1 MRRPARRPL
10 RLRSVT
16 QPLKPRGFLTI
27 TLHAHLPYVVNHGS
41 WPHGIEWLLEAAAE
55 TYLPL
60 LRAFDRLDHDNIAL
74 NCNLNL
80 SPILLEQL
88 AHPVFRAEFPRYLER
103 KITAARE
110 DESFFLSMGEHGFAE
125 TARFWQSFFNDA
137 LQQFEA
143 LNRDIVAG
151 FRSLAD
157 RGIIEVIT
165 CAATH
170 GYMPLLGTDE
180 SLRAQIRVAVATHE
194 KHLGQRPRGIWA
206 PECGYR
212 PAGLWSYPVA
222 PEGITEP
229 PSFSRIG
236 IEQALSE
243 SSLEFFFVDT
253 HLVQESARIHSPYEF
268 LRRSSGNASHN
279 DDSFHP
285 SDDRRL
291 YHPFYVE
298 GAYDNRDAVTIFTR
312 DPRTGLQVWS
322 GENGYPG
329 DENYLD
335 FHKKRWP
342 GGHRY
347 WRVTGPRV
355 DIGDKQPYIPS
366 AAAARIREHASH
378 FVDLVYQALSPG
390 FNDSVPPV
398 LCSPFD
404 AELFGHW
411 WFEGVEWLETVARIL
426 HDYDTGIALTTG
438 SAYLDRFP
446 RGGFLALH
454 EGSWGAEGNNQV
466 WMNDET
472 AWTYAH
478 LYAAEI
484 SCRDIC
490 SSAEWRDGELGERIV
505 KQLCREL
512 LLLESSDWQFLITT
526 GAARDYAELRF
537 NTHLDQF
544 NDLRSLWFALR
555 REGSLND
562 DQLNRLAAIEE
573 RDSIFAD
580 IDPSLWSTGSHATH
594 SRTNANGSPKI
605 SPETPTD
612 ETVVEAP
619 ITDASV
625 SEVHKYVLPIDHG
638 AEDADDPA

>member
-1 MRRPARRPL
+1 MA
-10 RLRSVT
+10 
-16 QPLKPRGFLTI
+16 QPPKPRGFLTI

-60 LRAFDRLDHDNIAL
+60 LRAFDRLQRDNIAL

-88 AHPVFRAEFPRYLER
+88 AHPVFRAEFPRYLDR
-103 KITAARE
+103 KIIAARE
-110 DESFFLSMGEHGFAE
+110 DESFFLSMGEHHYAE
-125 TARFWQSFFNDA
+125 TARFWQSFFSDA

-151 FRSLAD
+151 FRSFAD
-157 RGIIEVIT
+157 SGMLEIIT

-180 SLRAQIRVAVATHE
+180 SLRAQIRVAVSTHE

-212 PAGLWSYPVA
+212 PSGLWSFPVA
-222 PEGITEP
+222 PEGMTEP
-229 PSFSRIG
+229 SPFPRIG

-268 LRRSSGNASHN
+268 LRRSAG
-279 DDSFHP
+279 DDSGFHP
-285 SDDRRL
+285 SDDRRI

-298 GAYDNRDAVTIFTR
+298 GAYKETDAVTIFPR

-355 DIGDKQPYIPS
+355 EMADKQPYNPV
-366 AAAARIREHASH
+366 AAAARVREHASH
-378 FVDLVYQALSPG
+378 FVDLVYQALSPA
-390 FNDSVPPV
+390 FNDSVSPV

-426 HDYDTGIALTTG
+426 HDYDTGIAPITC

-466 WMNDET
+466 WMNSET
-472 AWTYAH
+472 AWTYAI

-484 SCRDIC
+484 SCREIC
-490 SSAEWRDGELGERIV
+490 TSPEWRDGGLGERIV

-537 NTHLDQF
+537 NTHQEQF

-555 REGSLND
+555 RDGSLHD

-573 RDSIFAD
+573 RDNIFAD
-580 IDPSLWSTGSHATH
+580 IDPGLWSAGSHANR
-594 SRTNANGSPKI
+594 SGAGLNGPPSI
-605 SPETPTD
+605 SPQPPHDNTGD
-612 ETVVEAP
+612 SP
-619 ITDASV
+619 ITDASI
-625 SEVHKYVLPIDHG
+625 SELPKFLLSVD
-638 AEDADDPA
+638 AAPEDADESA

>member
-1 MRRPARRPL
+1 
-10 RLRSVT
+10 VT
-16 QPLKPRGFLTI
+16 QPPPKPRGFLTL

-60 LRAFDRLDHDNIAL
+60 LRALDRLDRDNIAL
-74 NCNLNL
+74 HCNLNL

-88 AHPVFRAEFPRYLER
+88 AHPVFRAEFPRYLDR
-103 KITAARE
+103 KILAARE
-110 DESFFLSMGEHGFAE
+110 DESFFLSMGEHVYAE
-125 TARFWQSFFNDA
+125 TARFWQSFFTDA
-137 LQQFEA
+137 QQQFEA
-143 LNRDIVAG
+143 LNHDIVAG
-151 FRSLAD
+151 FRSFAE
-157 RGIIEVIT
+157 RGLLEIIT

-194 KHLGQRPRGIWA
+194 KHIGRRPRGIWA

-222 PEGITEP
+222 PDGTTEP
-229 PSFSRIG
+229 PSFPRIG

-268 LRRSSGNASHN
+268 LRRSNHQDHGFRA
-279 DDSFHP
+279 P
-285 SDDRRL
+285 DDRRL

-298 GAYDNRDAVTIFTR
+298 GPYDKSAAVTIFPR

-322 GENGYPG
+322 GDAGYPG

-366 AAAARIREHASH
+366 AAAARIREHADH
-378 FVDLVYQALSPG
+378 FVHLVYEALEPG

-426 HDYDTGIALTTG
+426 HDYDTGIQLT
-438 SAYLDRFP
+438 SCSSYLERFP

-466 WMNDET
+466 WMNNET
-472 AWTYAH
+472 AWTYAF
-478 LYAAEI
+478 LYAAELAT
-484 SCRDIC
+484 RAIC
-490 SSAEWRDGELGERIV
+490 TAPEWRDGGAGERIV

-537 NTHLDQF
+537 NTHRDQF
-544 NDLRSLWFALR
+544 NELRALYESLYGDNAEQLS
-555 REGSLND
+555 EA
-562 DQLNRLAAIEE
+562 QLNRLAAIEE
-573 RDSIFAD
+573 RDSIFAE
-580 IDPSLWSTGSHATH
+580 IDPGFWAAGAHAARATLRPNGAPHVSHESAPDG
-594 SRTNANGSPKI
+594 AL
-605 SPETPTD
+605 
-612 ETVVEAP
+612 EAP
-619 ITDASV
+619 VTDGSV
-625 SEVHKYVLPIDHG
+625 SELPKFLLPLDS
-638 AEDADDPA
+638 ASEDRDDPA

>member
-1 MRRPARRPL
+1 MP
-10 RLRSVT
+10 
-16 QPLKPRGFLTI
+16 QPPSQPRGFLTL

-60 LRAFDRLDHDNIAL
+60 LRALDRLDRDGIAL

-88 AHPVFRAEFPRYLER
+88 AHPVFRAEFPRYLDR
-103 KITAARE
+103 KILAARE
-110 DESFFLSMGEHGFAE
+110 DESFFLSMGQHEYAE
-125 TARFWQSFFNDA
+125 TARFWQSFFTEA
-137 LQQFEA
+137 QQQFEA
-143 LNRDIVAG
+143 LNQDIVAG
-151 FRSLAD
+151 FRSFAD
-157 RGIIEVIT
+157 RGLIEIIT

-212 PAGLWSYPVA
+212 PAGLWSFPVA
-222 PEGITEP
+222 PEGQAEP
-229 PSFSRIG
+229 PPVARIG
-236 IEQALSE
+236 VEQALSE

-253 HLVQESARIHSPYEF
+253 HLVQESARVHTPYEF
-268 LRRSSGNASHN
+268 LRRTIHHNGHQDPGFNA
-279 DDSFHP
+279 P
-285 SDDRRL
+285 DDRRL

-298 GAYDNRDAVTIFTR
+298 GPYPKSEAVTIFPR

-322 GENGYPG
+322 GESGYPG

-347 WRVTGPRV
+347 WRVTGFRV

-366 AAAARIREHASH
+366 AAAQRIREHADH
-378 FVDLVYQALSPG
+378 FVHLVYQALEPG
-390 FNDSVPPV
+390 FNDAVPPV

-411 WFEGVEWLETVARIL
+411 WFEGVQWLETVARIL
-426 HDYDTGIALTTG
+426 HDYDTGIALTSCST
-438 SAYLDRFP
+438 YLDKYP

-466 WMNDET
+466 WMNQDT
-472 AWTYAH
+472 SWTYSR
-478 LYAAEI
+478 LYAAELAT
-484 SCRDIC
+484 RDIC
-490 SSAEWRDGELGERIV
+490 TSSAWRDGALRERIV

-537 NTHLDQF
+537 NTHHDQF
-544 NDLRSLWFALR
+544 NELRALYESLCSDTA
-555 REGSLND
+555 E
-562 DQLNRLAAIEE
+562 QLSEAQMQRLSAIEE

-580 IDPSLWSTGSHATH
+580 LDPSFWVAGAHATH
-594 SRTNANGSPKI
+594 AHLRPNGAPHI
-605 SPETPTD
+605 SEDAVPSTTLETSLTD
-612 ETVVEAP
+612 G
-619 ITDASV
+619 SV
-625 SEVHKYVLPIDHG
+625 SEVPKFLGPFDTSSTDI
-638 AEDADDPA
+638 DDPA

>member
-1 MRRPARRPL
+1 MSQPA
-10 RLRSVT
+10 S
-16 QPLKPRGFLTI
+16 KPRGYLNL

-60 LRAFDRLDHDNIAL
+60 LRTLDRLDRDNIPL

-103 KITAARE
+103 KILAARE
-110 DESFFLSMGEHGFAE
+110 DESFFLSIGEHTYAE
-125 TARFWQSFFNDA
+125 TARFWQSFFTEA
-137 LQQFEA
+137 SQQFAA
-143 LNRDIVAG
+143 LNQDIVAG
-151 FRSLAD
+151 FRSYAD

-165 CAATH
+165 CTATH

-180 SLRAQIRVAVATHE
+180 SLRAQVRVAVATHE
-194 KHLGQRPRGIWA
+194 KHLGRRPRGIWA

-212 PAGLWSYPVA
+212 PSGLWSYPVA
-222 PEGITEP
+222 PEGTTEP
-229 PSFSRIG
+229 PSFPRIG

-253 HLVQESARIHSPYEF
+253 HLVQESARVHSPYEF
-268 LRRSSGNASHN
+268 LRRTTANAGQPN
-279 DDSFHP
+279 AGFNAP
-285 SDDRRL
+285 DDRRI

-298 GAYDNRDAVTIFTR
+298 GPYKKSEAVTIFPR

-322 GENGYPG
+322 GDSGYPG

-366 AAAARIREHASH
+366 VAAQRIREHADH
-378 FVDLVYQALSPG
+378 FVHLVYQALERG
-390 FNDSVPPV
+390 FNDPVPPI

-411 WFEGVEWLETVARIL
+411 WFEGVAWLEAVARIL
-426 HDYDTGIALTTG
+426 HDYDTGIVLTTC
-438 SAYLDRFP
+438 SSYLDNFP

-466 WMNDET
+466 WLNNET
-472 AWTYAH
+472 TWTYRQI
-478 LYAAEI
+478 YAAELA
-484 SCRDIC
+484 CREIC
-490 SSAEWRDGELGERIV
+490 TSSKWRDGGLGERIV

-537 NTHLDQF
+537 NTHRDQF
-544 NDLRSLWFALR
+544 NEIRALY
-555 REGSLND
+555 ETLHGDDAAQLSE
-562 DQLNRLAAIEE
+562 DQLNRLAFIED
-573 RDSIFAD
+573 RDNIFAD
-580 IDPSLWSTGSHATH
+580 IDPSFWAIGAHATRP
-594 SRTNANGSPKI
+594 STRPNGSPKI
-605 SPETPTD
+605 IDEALPTD
-612 ETVVEAP
+612 PLDTP
-619 ITDASV
+619 IDDGTV
-625 SEVHKYVLPIDHG
+625 SEVHKFLLPLDSSTK
-638 AEDADDPA
+638 DADDPV

>member
-1 MRRPARRPL
+1 M
-10 RLRSVT
+10 T
-16 QPLKPRGFLTI
+16 QPASKPRGFLTL

-60 LRAFDRLDHDNIAL
+60 LRTLDRLDRDNIPL

-103 KITAARE
+103 KILAARE
-110 DESFFLSMGEHGFAE
+110 DESFFLSIGEHTYAE
-125 TARFWQSFFNDA
+125 TARFWQSFFTEA
-137 LQQFEA
+137 LQHFEA
-143 LNRDIVAG
+143 LHQDIVAG
-151 FRSLAD
+151 FRAFAD
-157 RGIIEVIT
+157 RGIVEVIT

-180 SLRAQIRVAVATHE
+180 SLRAQVRVAVATHE

-222 PEGITEP
+222 PAGESEPAAITEP
-229 PSFSRIG
+229 PPFPRIG

-253 HLVQESARIHSPYEF
+253 HLVQESARVHSPYEF
-268 LRRSSGNASHN
+268 LRRSANQDPGYNA
-279 DDSFHP
+279 P
-285 SDDRRL
+285 DDRRL

-298 GAYDNRDAVTIFTR
+298 GPYKKTEAVTIFPR

-322 GENGYPG
+322 GDAGYPG

-366 AAAARIREHASH
+366 VAAGRVREHANH
-378 FVDLVYQALSPG
+378 FVDLVYQALAPG

-411 WFEGVEWLETVARIL
+411 WFEGVEWLETVTRIL
-426 HDYDTGIALTTG
+426 HDYDTGIALTTC
-438 SAYLDRFP
+438 SSYLDNFP

-466 WMNDET
+466 WLNNET
-472 AWTYAH
+472 TWTYRQ
-478 LYAAEI
+478 LYAAELA
-484 SCRDIC
+484 CREIC
-490 SSAEWRDGELGERIV
+490 TSSEWRDGGLGERIV

-537 NTHLDQF
+537 NTHRDQF
-544 NDLRSLWFALR
+544 NEIRWLWDTLR
-555 REGSLND
+555 RDGHLTD
-562 DQLNRLAAIEE
+562 DQMNRLNAIEE
-573 RDSIFAD
+573 RDNIFAE
-580 IDPSLWSTGSHATH
+580 IDPSFWSSGAHA
-594 SRTNANGSPKI
+594 SRPGIQLNGSPKV
-605 SPETPTD
+605 SGDTPPNDPLETPIVDGT
-612 ETVVEAP
+612 
-619 ITDASV
+619 V
-625 SEVHKYVLPIDHG
+625 SELPKFLLPLDSSTK
-638 AEDADDPA
+638 DADDPV

>member
-1 MRRPARRPL
+1 MPAPPEIA
-10 RLRSVT
+10 SVT
-16 QPLKPRGFLTI
+16 QPPPKPRGFLTL

-60 LRAFDRLDHDNIAL
+60 LRALDRLDRDNIAL
-74 NCNLNL
+74 HCNLNL

-88 AHPVFRAEFPRYLER
+88 AHPVFRAEFPRYLDR

-110 DESFFLSMGEHGFAE
+110 DESFFLSINEHTYAE
-125 TARFWQSFFNDA
+125 TARFWQSFFTDA
-137 LQQFEA
+137 LQQFES
-143 LNRDIVAG
+143 LDRDIVAG
-151 FRSLAD
+151 FRSFAD
-157 RGIIEVIT
+157 RGTIEIIT

-180 SLRAQIRVAVATHE
+180 SLRAQIRIAVATHE
-194 KHLGQRPRGIWA
+194 KHLGRRPRGIWA

-212 PAGLWSYPVA
+212 PAGLWSYPIA
-222 PEGITEP
+222 PDGLTDP
-229 PSFSRIG
+229 PSFPRIG

-268 LRRSSGNASHN
+268 LRRAAGN
-279 DDSFHP
+279 DPGFHAT
-285 SDDRRL
+285 DDRRL

-298 GAYDNRDAVTIFTR
+298 GPYDKREAVTIFPR

-322 GENGYPG
+322 GDSGYPG

-366 AAAARIREHASH
+366 VAAQRIRDHANH
-378 FVDLVYQALSPG
+378 FVHLVYQALEPG

-411 WFEGVEWLETVARIL
+411 WFEGVEWLETVTRIL
-426 HDYDTGIALTTG
+426 HDYDTNIALTTC
-438 SAYLDRFP
+438 SSYLDSYP

-466 WMNDET
+466 WLNPET
-472 AWTYAH
+472 TWTYRQ
-478 LYAAEI
+478 LYAAELAA
-484 SCRDIC
+484 REIC
-490 SSAEWRDGELGERIV
+490 TSSEWRDGGLGERIV

-526 GAARDYAELRF
+526 GAARDYAEFRF
-537 NTHLDQF
+537 NTHHEQF
-544 NDLRSLWFALR
+544 NELHSLWDTLR
-555 REGSLND
+555 CDGHLSD
-562 DQLNRLAAIEE
+562 DQLHRLAAIEE
-573 RDSIFAD
+573 RDNIFAD
-580 IDPSLWSTGSHATH
+580 IDPAFWSTGARATRHAVQP
-594 SRTNANGSPKI
+594 NGPPKI
-605 SPETPTD
+605 TAEAPPHDIFETPID
-612 ETVVEAP
+612 
-619 ITDASV
+619 DGSV
-625 SEVHKYVLPIDHG
+625 SEVPKFLLPIDSR
-638 AEDADDPA
+638 AKETDDPV